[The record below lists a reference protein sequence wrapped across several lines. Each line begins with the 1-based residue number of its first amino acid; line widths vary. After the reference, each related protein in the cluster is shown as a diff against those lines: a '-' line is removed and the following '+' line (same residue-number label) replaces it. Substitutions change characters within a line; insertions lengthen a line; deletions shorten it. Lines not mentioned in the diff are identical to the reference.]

1 MFLTHSWYNFELNE
15 PSCVIYV
22 HLLSLKNLHMLFCY
36 GHFVISYLFGFCRFA
51 ELIYNEMSG
60 SSEIILY
67 YSEMQLELSEIDLN
81 YLKLIWKLLK
91 LTWMIWNSLGNFW
104 NSLEKGVVIRHK
116 IYILYISSELIQ
128 LDHLEYFIIP
138 IRSYGTRFRKLLYC
152 NYAYEKRSTLCPT
165 IQSKFVHFFFSGQCS
180 EFFPYKVPFIDVG
193 RF

>member
-36 GHFVISYLFGFCRFA
+36 GYFVIGYLFGFCRIA
-51 ELIYNEMSG
+51 ELICNKMSG

-91 LTWMIWNSLGNFW
+91 LTWIIWNSLGNFW

-138 IRSYGTRFRKLLYC
+138 IRSYTGPVFGSYYIAIMPTRNVRLYAQLYNLNC
-152 NYAYEKRSTLCPT
+152 S
-165 IQSKFVHFFFSGQCS
+165 ISSFVDNVQNFCRTR
-180 EFFPYKVPFIDVG
+180 Y
-193 RF
+193 RL